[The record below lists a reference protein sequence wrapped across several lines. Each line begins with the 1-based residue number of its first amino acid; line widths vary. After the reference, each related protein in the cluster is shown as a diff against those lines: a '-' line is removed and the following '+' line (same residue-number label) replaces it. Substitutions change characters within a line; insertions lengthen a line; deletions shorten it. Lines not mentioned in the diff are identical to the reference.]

1 MKVTLSVAFLVFHNL
16 LSSLIY
22 INILIIKEKCSMSE
36 SKNLS
41 WQVGAAYIGTVIG
54 AGFASGQEIMQFFT
68 QYGTIGL
75 LMACLTGT
83 MFFICGYCIFY
94 LSRHYKVYDYNSF
107 IIKVCGPRLSLVYD
121 CIISMFLFF
130 GASIMFAGSGAIF
143 EESLG
148 INRAIGVSIIALLT
162 LLIVLKSVKGIL
174 KVNSVVVPVL
184 ITVILFVLL
193 KTMYSNNINILP
205 SKLNSIYSGDILKPI
220 FAFIFYCSY
229 NLVLAVG
236 VLTAFSQDIGNL
248 KTLKRGAFIG
258 GIGLMMLSIALNTC
272 LILYMPAISKLSI
285 PILYIAGL
293 HGTYIKYAV
302 LLCIWCEICTTAL
315 ANVFSLA
322 NRIAKNRPTTYK
334 FSSLFIIIACIP
346 LSLFNFKSLISFFYP
361 LFGALSMFLIGFILI
376 RYVQVMLYK

>member
-1 MKVTLSVAFLVFHNL
+1 
-16 LSSLIY
+16 
-22 INILIIKEKCSMSE
+22 MSE

-68 QYGTIGL
+68 RYGDIGL
-75 LMACLTGT
+75 LMACLTGA
-83 MFFICGYCIFY
+83 MFFICGYGIFY
-94 LSRHYKVYDYNSF
+94 LSKHYKVYDYNTF

-148 INRAIGVSIIALLT
+148 INRTIGISVIALFT
-162 LLIVLKSVKGIL
+162 LLIVLKAVKGIL
-174 KVNSVVVPVL
+174 RVNSVVVPIL
-184 ITVILFVLL
+184 IIVILFVLF
-193 KTMYSNNINILP
+193 KTMYSSNIDILP
-205 SKLNSIYSGDILKPI
+205 VKLKSIYNGDMLKPI
-220 FAFIFYCSY
+220 FSFIFYCSY

-236 VLTAFSQDIGNL
+236 VLTAFSQDISSQRI
-248 KTLKRGAFIG
+248 LKRGAFLG
-258 GIGLMMLSIALNTC
+258 GMGLMVLSIALNLC

-285 PILYIAGL
+285 PVLYIAGM

-302 LLCIWCEICTTAL
+302 LLCIWCEICTTAI

-322 NRIAKNRPTTYK
+322 NRIAKNRPSTYK
-334 FSSLFIIIACIP
+334 FSSLFIVVTCIP

-376 RYVQVMLYK
+376 RYMQVRLMCNKS